1 MPFSLSDMSLSE
13 RTVDRS
19 LEQQRA
25 RYEREVET
33 LVSASLRVMR
43 SGGYA
48 AATVAGVLEE
58 AGLSTRAFYR
68 HFHSK
73 EELFLAVFE
82 RDSADSSQR
91 MQKRLDALPDPS
103 ARLVGWIEEVLSLGF
118 DRRRARRTRTFAS
131 EAAIL
136 RSLHPAEFAAIQR
149 ALYEPLLAI
158 LEAGKADGSFPH
170 TRPEED
176 ARSIHAVCWALVE
189 ARLSGAGPADA
200 EAARAHALRFSL
212 PALGAS
218 TGSESNAEG

>member
-1 MPFSLSDMSLSE
+1 
-13 RTVDRS
+13 
-19 LEQQRA
+19 
-25 RYEREVET
+25 
-33 LVSASLRVMR
+33 MR
-43 SGGYA
+43 YA

-58 AGLSTRAFYR
+58 AGLATRAFYR

-82 RDSADSSQR
+82 RDSAESSQR

-103 ARLVGWIEEVLSLGF
+103 TRLVGWIEEVLSLGF

-136 RSLHPAEFAAIQR
+136 RSLHPAEFVSIQR
-149 ALYEPLLAI
+149 VLYQPLLGI

-170 TRPEED
+170 TQPEDD

-189 ARLSGAGPADA
+189 AHLSGDGPPDA

-212 PALGAS
+212 PSLGAS
-218 TGSESNAEG
+218 DGSETNTQG